1 MATLITLRCDI
12 VGDDDP
18 DISYLQ
24 QPEFKERLA
33 AYDAGEF
40 YLVGVRAVAVIRYE
54 REHDMRGGIA
64 ELATGGVW
72 GIEDD
77 SGRDYFD
84 EVYGGE
90 LPTLR
95 SMLDELGVTYTS
107 ETFRTAEQKGS
118 AQSCF
123 SPTD

>member
-1 MATLITLRCDI
+1 MATLINLRCDI

-18 DISYLQ
+18 DTSYLE
-24 QPEFKERLA
+24 QPEFKDRAA
-33 AYDAGEF
+33 AYDAGDF
-40 YLVGVRAVAVIRYE
+40 SLVGVRAVAVIRFNGD
-54 REHDMRGGIA
+54 HDMCGGIA

-107 ETFRTAEQKGS
+107 ETFRTAERKGS
-118 AQSCF
+118 AQ
-123 SPTD
+123 